1 MGDDQKDSHVFK
13 VLNKKNETKKET
25 IIQNEN
31 NGFIVVTIILSCI
44 LLLIIIGAL
53 IRFFVKRNNCKLRK
67 TTPEEKEEV
76 DLEIGEKNKK
86 IEKKAPIQ
94 ATKPMTIKKPALAAI
109 AASVPMPKKKK
120 IGGGR
125 GKQHMK
131 KAKLNLRTIKEFGQ
145 RKTDNVE
152 SPAIKKSVSKDIT
165 TYNMKP
171 KTQEKLK
178 ELENKKTNLQDGKK
192 NE

>member
-1 MGDDQKDSHVFK
+1 MRTSKLD
-13 VLNKKNETKKET
+13 
-25 IIQNEN
+25 I
-31 NGFIVVTIILSCI
+31 IIL
-44 LLLIIIGAL
+44 
-53 IRFFVKRNNCKLRK
+53 V
-67 TTPEEKEEV
+67 
-76 DLEIGEKNKK
+76 
-86 IEKKAPIQ
+86 
-94 ATKPMTIKKPALAAI
+94 
-109 AASVPMPKKKK
+109 
-120 IGGGR
+120 GGR